1 MVKSASK
8 PTHGI
13 TATVAG
19 FIILMVGASAVLGQL
34 KDALNTVWAV
44 KPKPGLGASGFIRD
58 KFSNFEMVL
67 TIGFSLGLTTNDP
80 TGINRSALIGKSH
93 MRLTGETKSTN
104 GQIRGLLPLSSQA

>member
-58 KFSNFEMVL
+58 KFLNFEMVL
-67 TIGFSLGLTTNDP
+67 TIGFLVL
-80 TGINRSALIGKSH
+80 AFLF
-93 MRLTGETKSTN
+93 
-104 GQIRGLLPLSSQA
+104 LSSILTATNKNLETVFSLPPMVWCSH